1 MRCLTQASGSLSASP
16 MSSPSASSSPK
27 PQALSGG
34 VPVLSGFGE
43 IAERYDVVLS
53 DIWGVVHNGREHF
66 PQACAALRRF
76 RGKGGVVVLVTNAP
90 RPFPPILE
98 QLNLLGAPRDCFDEV
113 VTSGDVTLRF
123 VEAHGMKPVHHIG
136 PPRDLTFFEIM
147 EQQVGHRPPSVDL
160 DHADYVLCTGLF
172 DDNHSPEHY
181 DATLATMRARDM
193 ELICANPDLVV
204 HVGDHML
211 WCAGAI
217 AERYAE
223 MGGKVLQAGKPFAP
237 IYDRALELAQAR
249 RGRPVDLSRVVAI
262 GDAIR
267 TDVKGAC
274 DRGLDAVF
282 VTSGIHRDEL
292 HPQARPGAPGAMDE
306 AAMQRMVRE
315 ADVQPIAAMPT
326 LVW

>member
-1 MRCLTQASGSLSASP
+1 MDFLTAPSQSLSASN
-16 MSSPSASSSPK
+16 MSSSPN
-27 PQALSGG
+27 PESNAGSLPVMSG
-34 VPVLSGFGE
+34 LGE
-43 IAERYDVVLS
+43 IADAYDVVLS

-76 RGKGGVVVLVTNAP
+76 RDKGGVVVLVTNAP

-98 QLNLLGAPRDCFDEV
+98 QLDMLGAPRDCFDEV
-113 VTSGDVTLRF
+113 VTSGDVTLNF
-123 VEAHGMKPVHHIG
+123 VAAHGQKPVYHIG
-136 PPRDLTFFEIM
+136 PPRDLTFFSIM
-147 EQQVGHRPPSVDL
+147 EQQIGHRPPSVGL
-160 DHADYVLCTGLF
+160 DEAEYVLCTGFF

-181 DATLATMRARDM
+181 LPELEKMRARGM
-193 ELICANPDLVV
+193 EFICANPDLVV

-211 WCAGAI
+211 WCAGAV
-217 AERYAE
+217 AERYE
-223 MGGKVLQAGKPFAP
+223 QMGGLVRQAGKPFAP
-237 IYDRALELAQAR
+237 IYDRALELAAGR
-249 RGRPVDLSRVVAI
+249 LGRPVDLSRVVAI

-292 HPQARPGAPGAMDE
+292 HPHAQPGAPGALDVV
-306 AAMQRMVRE
+306 AMRRMVSE
-315 ADVQPIAAMPT
+315 AGVQPIGAMST

>member
-1 MRCLTQASGSLSASP
+1 
-16 MSSPSASSSPK
+16 MSSAPLIETAAGAIPI
-27 PQALSGG
+27 
-34 VPVLSGFGE
+34 LSGFAG
-43 IAERYDVVLS
+43 IAGRYDVVLS

-66 PQACAALRRF
+66 PEACAALRRF
-76 RGKGGVVVLVTNAP
+76 REKGGVVVLVTNAP

-98 QLNLLGAPRDCFDEV
+98 QLKLLGAPRDCFDEV
-113 VTSGDVTLRF
+113 VTSGDVTLNF
-123 VEAHGMKPVHHIG
+123 VAAHGMKPVHHIG

-147 EQQVGHRPPSVDL
+147 EQQLGHRPPSVQL
-160 DHADYVLCTGLF
+160 DDADYVLCTGLF
-172 DDNHSPEHY
+172 DDDHSPDHY
-181 DATLATMRARDM
+181 APALEKMRARGM

-237 IYDRALELAQAR
+237 IYDRALELAA
-249 RGRPVDLSRVVAI
+249 GRLGGPVDPSRVVAI

-274 DRGLDAVF
+274 ERGLDAVF

-292 HPQARPGAPGAMDE
+292 HPDARPGEPGAMDVSAMRNLIKE
-306 AAMQRMVRE
+306 ANVRP
-315 ADVQPIAAMPT
+315 VAAMPM